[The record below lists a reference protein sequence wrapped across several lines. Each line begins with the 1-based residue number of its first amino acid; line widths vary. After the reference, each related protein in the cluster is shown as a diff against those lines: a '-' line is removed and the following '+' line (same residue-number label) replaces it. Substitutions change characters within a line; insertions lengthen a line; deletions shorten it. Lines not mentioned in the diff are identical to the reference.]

1 MKEYF
6 TRKTTYEQGKWTKW
20 ERKEGG
26 GNYERMSEHARKSKV
41 KKNWNR
47 KKKFSISNSV

>member
-6 TRKTTYEQGKWTKW
+6 TRKTTNERGKWTKW

-26 GNYERMSEHARKSKV
+26 NDERMSEHARKSKV